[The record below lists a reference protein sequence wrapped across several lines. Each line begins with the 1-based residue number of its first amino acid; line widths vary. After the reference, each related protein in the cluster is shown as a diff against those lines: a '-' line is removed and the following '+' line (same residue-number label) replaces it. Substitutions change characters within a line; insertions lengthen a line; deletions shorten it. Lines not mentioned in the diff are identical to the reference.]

1 MYKFSGLGTL
11 ACQGRTYVLEVKST
25 IRDFPGSPEV
35 ARAMADGHCNWA
47 SAPTEVFKVV
57 RFESYVLPVG
67 RADVAYVTQ
76 RIAAKDIHNRDITL
90 SNSFYVARTDIVPA
104 P

>member
-57 RFESYVLPVG
+57 RFESYV
-67 RADVAYVTQ
+67 TQ